1 MLITTKIVFLSVDS
15 GFHAADSGFQALD
28 FSLFQWNLDCGYQS
42 LVGFQ
47 NPRAVFQIR
56 KPRIL
61 TPQAKFSPILESFTD
76 MG

>member
-56 KPRIL
+56 KPRI
-61 TPQAKFSPILESFTD
+61 PDSASKIFPDSRILY
-76 MG
+76 